1 MDRTV
6 TTAGGTP
13 RPTIIRKKS
22 THRTPP
28 VPRKDNKMFATT
40 TPSRWKT
47 PNPANTAD
55 DWQENK
61 TLSECTLHML
71 DYQVACD
78 VHFRVGHTREN
89 IGAHKFLL
97 ISRSSVF
104 FAMFQGPLAETSD
117 EIDIPDIDPEV
128 FWEFLRFLYAEE
140 TNHDIRTVIGLI
152 YAAKKYAV
160 KRLVMS
166 CVKFVESYLTTA
178 NACEVLEQGYILD
191 ELAHAILNFITKNA
205 SSVLAT
211 DGFRNIYQPCL
222 NQVLS
227 SDQLEVE
234 ETKVLEAVLNWADA
248 QCRMQG
254 IEPTGPNQRRVLGDS
269 LDCVRFPLLDP
280 RYFVD
285 SVACQGL
292 FTKEEC
298 FSMVQCY
305 AIPERWT
312 QCFKFKTKPRN
323 IKEYHVCSRFTE
335 VDGKRD
341 SYGTDAVKLICLK
354 EIYLHGYSIYGPFDG
369 NNSQYS
375 INTALYDKN
384 DDIIHAQVTNIV
396 DNAKYLKVMLNTKL
410 KLDGNVWY
418 TLLVKIR
425 GPPTFK
431 GHNSISFV
439 KNSDVTLTFAYCK
452 KGTRDTSGKEGQI
465 PQLFYTLV
473 DAEQG

>member
-1 MDRTV
+1 
-6 TTAGGTP
+6 
-13 RPTIIRKKS
+13 
-22 THRTPP
+22 
-28 VPRKDNKMFATT
+28 MFAPT
-40 TPSRWKT
+40 TPSRWRT
-47 PNPANTAD
+47 PNRTNIAD

-71 DYQVACD
+71 DHQVACD
-78 VHFRVGHTREN
+78 VHFRVGQTREK
-89 IGAHKFLL
+89 ISAHKFLL

-104 FAMFQGPLAETSD
+104 FAMFQGPLAETND

-140 TNHDIRTVIGLI
+140 VNHSVRTVIGLI

-166 CVKFVESYLTTA
+166 CVKFVESYLTVE

-191 ELAHAILNFITKNA
+191 ELAHAILNFITQNA

-227 SDQLEVE
+227 SDKLEVE
-234 ETKVLEAVLNWADA
+234 ETKVLQAILNWADA

-254 IEPTGPNQRRVLGDS
+254 IEPTGPNLRQVLGDS

-285 SVACQGL
+285 SVATQGL

-298 FSMVQCY
+298 FTMVQCY

-312 QCFKFKTKPRN
+312 QCFKFKTKTRN
-323 IKEYHVCSRFTE
+323 IKEYHVCSRFTD
-335 VDGKRD
+335 VDGSRD

-354 EIYLHGYSIYGPFDG
+354 EIYLHGYSVYGPFDG

-375 INTALYDKN
+375 INTVLYDKN
-384 DDIIHAQVTNIV
+384 DDIIHAQVTNVV
-396 DNAKYLKVMLNTKL
+396 DNAKYLKVMFNTKL

>member
-1 MDRTV
+1 M
-6 TTAGGTP
+6 ASPGTS
-13 RPTIIRKKS
+13 RSSDTRSTIRKRS
-22 THRTPP
+22 THRTPSLT
-28 VPRKDNKMFATT
+28 RKDTKMSTPT
-40 TPSRWKT
+40 TPNPWKT
-47 PNPANTAD
+47 PHQTNTAV

-71 DYQVACD
+71 DHQVACD
-78 VHFRVGHTREN
+78 VHFRVGQTREN

-104 FAMFQGPLAETSD
+104 FAMFQGPLAETK

-140 TNHDIRTVIGLI
+140 VNHSVRTVIGVI

-166 CVKFVESYLTTA
+166 CVKFVESYLTIE

-191 ELAHAILNFITKNA
+191 ELAQAILNFINQNA

-211 DGFRNIYQPCL
+211 EGFRNIYQPCL
-222 NQVLS
+222 NQVLG

-234 ETKVLEAVLNWADA
+234 EVKVLESILIWADA
-248 QCRMQG
+248 QCQMRR
-254 IEPTGPNQRRVLGDS
+254 IEPTGPNKRQVLGDS

-285 SVACQGL
+285 SVAPQGL

-298 FSMVQCY
+298 FTMVQCY

-312 QCFKFKTKPRN
+312 QCFKFRTSTRN
-323 IKEYHVCSRFTE
+323 IKEYRVCSRFTE
-335 VDGKRD
+335 VDGPRD

-369 NNSQYS
+369 NNSEYC
-375 INTALYDKN
+375 INTVLYDKN
-384 DDIIHAQVTNIV
+384 DDIIHAQVTKVVN
-396 DNAKYLKVMLNTKL
+396 NAKYLKVMFNAKL

-439 KNSDVTLTFAYCK
+439 KNSDVTMTFAYCK

-473 DAEQG
+473 DAEKD